1 MPILTAM
8 TTHRLPPHASPI
20 DCVMVIEDDELDRE
34 VFARVF
40 AKLLPEATV
49 LEADDGD
56 TALALLD
63 APGTPA
69 PDIVFLDIRMPRMG
83 GPEFLE
89 RLHARTGRPIPPVVV
104 LSASD
109 SDEDRALAERFDCVQ
124 DYLLKPLDRRAAASQ
139 LPGSLPLAA

>member
-1 MPILTAM
+1 MSTY
-8 TTHRLPPHASPI
+8 RLPPHTGPI

-34 VFARVF
+34 VFVRVF

-63 APGTPA
+63 APGTPT

-89 RLHARTGRPIPPVVV
+89 RLRGTGRPVPPVVL

-109 SDEDRALAERFDCVQ
+109 GDEDRALVERFDCVR
-124 DYLLKPLDRRAAASQ
+124 DYLVKPLDRRAAASQ
-139 LPGSLPLAA
+139 LPDPLPLAA

>member
-89 RLHARTGRPIPPVVV
+89 RLRGTGRPVPPVVL

-109 SDEDRALAERFDCVQ
+109 GEEDRALVDRFDCVR
-124 DYLLKPLDRRAAASQ
+124 DYLVKPLDRRAAASQ
-139 LPGSLPLAA
+139 LPDPLPLAA